1 MYRTAFVTLPN
12 QLALDVS
19 FEINGHPDIFTV
31 KASSLFPRQDLLPDS
46 ATPVMVFDAHILD
59 LGQYRFIFIPEMI
72 VAIGGKFG
80 WLYYD
85 EAKDTY
91 LHVMP

>member
-1 MYRTAFVTLPN
+1 MYRTALVTLPN

-19 FEINGHPDIFTV
+19 FEIDGTDIFTV

-46 ATPVMVFDAHILD
+46 KTPVEAFDAHVLD
-59 LGQYRFIFIPEMI
+59 LGKYHFVFLPTIL
-72 VAIGGKFG
+72 VAVGGSFG

-85 EAKDTY
+85 ETHNAY
-91 LHVMP
+91 VQVIP